1 MLWQADHGKG
11 WSGSVAMKGVE
22 KCWPEDKWGPDVLV
36 DDKTVWPETRVVKFH
51 FAHPATE
58 EIVGN

>member
-1 MLWQADHGKG
+1 
-11 WSGSVAMKGVE
+11 MKGVE